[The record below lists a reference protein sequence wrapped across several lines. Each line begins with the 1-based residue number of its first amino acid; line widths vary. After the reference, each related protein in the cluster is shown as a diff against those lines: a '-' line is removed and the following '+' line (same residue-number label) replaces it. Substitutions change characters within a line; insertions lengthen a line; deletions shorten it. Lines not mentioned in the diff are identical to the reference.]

1 MKILLTSTQYP
12 GNGGAATNTYKLN
25 KYFLQQKIK
34 VYCIFILCQRE
45 DISKINIDP
54 DNLGNV
60 TYIRCSVKNG
70 EPLDYNH
77 TYKKYI
83 KYTSDFINQ
92 FKNKIIKYLGGNP
105 DIILSKN
112 YLAPITSHF
121 LFPEAKIYYLVS
133 GLFYMS
139 ILNNYRDEFISAQM
153 VLNNPTHYVK
163 LIDSFKKHP
172 IFINILQEI
181 QTLKMVDRVIYNS
194 PLTRDL
200 SKLYFGDLIKNE
212 MIINTSL
219 LKPIDSTCDDFNSRF
234 YDIIFVSS
242 SFKRKI
248 KNPPFVNKLF
258 LDKRLTQYK
267 KIVIGDNNIFDPLIE
282 NITIL
287 NQQLNS
293 KVLEYMR
300 NSKVLILP
308 SLFDSSPNTIY
319 EALECRCNIV
329 TSKNIGNYQIFNP
342 DSICEDVF
350 DIEEWIKKIER
361 NLDQKIINNINV
373 GKLIN
378 ELVKY

>member
-25 KYFLQQKIK
+25 KYFLSQKIK
-34 VYCIFILCQRE
+34 TYCIFILCQRE

-60 TYIRCSVKNG
+60 SYIRCSVKNG
-70 EPLDYNH
+70 EPLDYDH
-77 TYKKYI
+77 KKYI
-83 KYTSDFINQ
+83 KYTPNFINQ
-92 FKNKIIKYLGGNP
+92 FKNKIIKYLGGTP

-121 LFPEAKIYYLVS
+121 LFPESKIYYLVS

-153 VLNNPTHYVK
+153 VLNKPNYYVK

-194 PLTRDL
+194 QLTCNL

-212 MIINTSL
+212 TIINTSL
-219 LKPIDSTCDDFNSRF
+219 LKHIDNTCDNFNTRP

-258 LDKRLTQYK
+258 LDKRLSLYK
-267 KIVIGDNNIFDPLIE
+267 KIVIGDNNIFDPQIE

-293 KVLEYMR
+293 KVLEYMK
-300 NSKVLILP
+300 NSKLLILP

-319 EALECRCNIV
+319 EALEAGCNIV
-329 TSKNIGNYQIFNP
+329 TSKNIGNYQIFNR
-342 DSICEDVF
+342 DSICEDVY
-350 DIEEWIKKIER
+350 DIEEWIQKIR
-361 NLDQKIINNINV
+361 NNLDKKIINNINV
-373 GKLIN
+373 GNIID
-378 ELVKY
+378 ELLEY